1 VPPLDSLFAIDL
13 GEVLTP
19 DPSLIETFLRGSIMY
34 VALFL
39 MLRLILRRQPGTIT
53 LSDLLVLVLVADA
66 AQNAMA
72 NEYRSITNGLVLVAT
87 IIGWN
92 VALDWLGYHSPVV
105 KRFIHPPRK
114 PLVRDGRLI
123 RPNLAEELMTEDELM
138 TQLRLQGVERLED
151 VKAVYVEGNGQI
163 SVIKTDGAASDTGS
177 SSRRSG
183 APGS

>member
-1 VPPLDSLFAIDL
+1 MYL
-13 GEVLTP
+13 G
-19 DPSLIETFLRGSIMY
+19 
-34 VALFL
+34 LFL

-72 NEYRSITNGLVLVAT
+72 AEYRSLTNGLVLVGT

-92 VALDWLGYHSPVV
+92 VALDWLGFQFPFVQ
-105 KRFIHPPRK
+105 RFIHPPRK

-123 RPNLAEELMTEDELM
+123 RRNLAEELMTEEELM

-151 VKAVYVEGNGQI
+151 VRAVYVEGNGQI
-163 SVIKTDGAASDTGS
+163 SVIKADQAAPDNEGGS
-177 SSRRSG
+177 SPS
-183 APGS
+183 